1 VAEKFSHKS
10 SKTQSFTKNL
20 LQIQPSAIF
29 IIAKFKQSLRVL
41 VFLWQKNEIR
51 IAMVYITSKYQFGI
65 TIDIVNY

>member
-29 IIAKFKQSLRVL
+29 IIAKFKQSLSRV
-41 VFLWQKNEIR
+41 
-51 IAMVYITSKYQFGI
+51 G
-65 TIDIVNY
+65 